1 MKIAMAYQKN
11 LYATSNFLCH
21 NSFMQTKTYRYISN
35 RPIVQQINPALY
47 KNKEMI
53 LIQIFCG
60 EGEKRLQRIAAELC
74 EVLPQAHIIGTTTDG
89 EIDQEEI
96 TTHQS
101 IIAVSVF
108 ERTCL
113 KSGYVQGEDDYD
125 NGVTLA
131 RRLIDSDTKLLILFS
146 DGTSCN
152 GERFLQGVGSVDA
165 SVRIAG
171 GMAGDN
177 GRFLQTFVLHGEHLI
192 PRGAVGVALS
202 GEALHVYND
211 FSFNWS
217 PVGIEHVID
226 EVEHNRVYR
235 IDGISAVD
243 FYAKYLGEEVADALP
258 ATGIEFP
265 LIIEREGRKIG
276 RAAIAR
282 HADDSLSFAGNLRK
296 GERVRLGF
304 GNAEMIMRESM
315 TSFAASYPWQV
326 ESFFVYACMARRR
339 YMPEFIQMEIHPYAE
354 TAPTAGFFTYGEF
367 FYRDGRHYL
376 MNQTLTAV
384 ALSEA
389 SEILRSDIG
398 ASIPENGGYS
408 DFVSTVRALTHLIEQ
423 STRDYEEQAQKLEAQ
438 RRYSQNLLA
447 SQRLFLRHAVH
458 ESNTPLS
465 VMMSNIELFELEY
478 GKNPYLSNIEAAL
491 KNLYGIY
498 DDLSYL
504 VRKEQVDYPPQDI
517 ELRDYLRS
525 RIEFFEIVAKQS
537 GSIFD
542 VQYGDDPL
550 WLKINETKLQRIVD
564 NNLTNAIKYTLEGEK
579 IIVTLTKM
587 REGIKFEV
595 ASRSVPIRDPE
606 KIFEAYYREIPAKE
620 GLGIGLSLVRMICEE
635 EGIKITLDS
644 TKERTSFCYLFPHGD
659 AL

>member
-1 MKIAMAYQKN
+1 
-11 LYATSNFLCH
+11 
-21 NSFMQTKTYRYISN
+21 MQTTTYRYKYN
-35 RPIVQQINPALY
+35 QPLERQIDFEVY
-47 KNKEMI
+47 KAFDQVAV
-53 LIQIFCG
+53 QIFCG
-60 EGEKRLQRIAAELC
+60 EYGSLLRKIAAQITAQ
-74 EVLPQAHIIGTTTDG
+74 LPHAHIIGTTTDG
-89 EIDQEEI
+89 EINQEET
-96 TTHQS
+96 TTHET
-101 IIAVSVF
+101 IIAISVF
-108 ERTCL
+108 ERTRL
-113 KSGYVQGEDDYD
+113 ASAGVEGEDDYT

-131 RRLIDSDTKLLILFS
+131 KRLIAPDTKLLLLFS

-152 GERFLQGVGSVDA
+152 GELLLRGIA
-165 SVRIAG
+165 SVNTTVRVAG

-177 GRFLQTFVLHGEHLI
+177 GRFLQTTVSVGERI
-192 PRGAVGVALS
+192 ITQGVVGIALS
-202 GEALHVYND
+202 GDDLHVYND

-226 EVEHNRVYR
+226 EVEENRVYR

-265 LIIEREGRKIG
+265 LIVERGGYQIG

-296 GERVRLGF
+296 GDRVRLGF
-304 GNAEMIMRESM
+304 GNAEMIMRAST
-315 TSFAASYPWQV
+315 TSFAASYPYRV
-326 ESFFVYACMARRR
+326 ESFFIYACMARRR

-367 FYRDGRHYL
+367 FHRDGRHYL

-389 SEILRSDIG
+389 TETVRTDSS
-398 ASIPENGGYS
+398 ASVHESSGYS

-423 STRDYEEQAQKLEAQ
+423 STRDYEAQAQKLEEQ

-504 VRKEQVDYPPQDI
+504 VRKDQVDYPPQDI

-537 GSIFD
+537 GLMFD
-542 VQYGDDPL
+542 FQCTESPL
-550 WLKINETKLQRIVD
+550 WLRINETRLQRIVD
-564 NNLTNAIKYTLEGEK
+564 NNLTNAVKYTLDGEK
-579 IIVTLTKM
+579 ITVTLEETQ
-587 REGIKFEV
+587 EGIVLEV
-595 ASRSVPIRDPE
+595 ASRSIPIRDP
-606 KIFEAYYREIPAKE
+606 KKVFEAYYREIPAKE

-635 EGIKITLDS
+635 EGVAITIDS
-644 TKERTSFCYLFPHGD
+644 TEERTAFCYLFPNGVSS
-659 AL
+659 